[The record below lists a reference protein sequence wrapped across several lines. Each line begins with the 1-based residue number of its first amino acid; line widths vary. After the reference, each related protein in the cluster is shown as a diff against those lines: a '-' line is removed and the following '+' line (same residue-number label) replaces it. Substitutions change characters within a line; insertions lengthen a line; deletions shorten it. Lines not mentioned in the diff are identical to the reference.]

1 MAHKPKQPPKATMP
15 PAGPPVAT
23 QARAESLEDIGAN
36 WIIVA
41 VRPNG
46 RGEWEPTMPYDQ
58 YRVFRNMKA
67 DGAYATTQRRDPA
80 GTVLLAKL
88 QVD

>member
-1 MAHKPKQPPKATMP
+1 MARKPIQPPKGPMP
-15 PAGPPVAT
+15 PAAPPVAT

-46 RGEWEPTMPYDQ
+46 KGEWEPCMDYEQ
-58 YRVFRNMKA
+58 WRVFKAMVA
-67 DGAYATTQRRDPA
+67 DGALTTTQRRDPA

-88 QVD
+88 KVD